1 MSDKH
6 LTLRHLVA
14 VALLTLA
21 GSWCMQP
28 DACQCRGQRGGLL
41 RNLFNMNTFF
51 SLINGGNYQA
61 APPVEPD
68 CCPAEPNY
76 ESSIASEPPPVEPI
90 YGTADDSDRLTLHN
104 REGW

>member
-1 MSDKH
+1 MSEIKF
-6 LTLRHLVA
+6 RHLAA

-21 GSWCMQP
+21 CSWFMQP
-28 DACQCRGQRGGLL
+28 DACQCKGNRGGLL

-61 APPVEPD
+61 APPPVEPD